1 MKEIHENC
9 RFLWFRVIPMR
20 LGRIPS
26 LRTLCIS
33 LCFQWSGRI
42 SCITAWRSMR
52 IPLFCEIP
60 WKIMK
65 FIKNHGI
72 LDFSWN
78 FMKFMKFK
86 ENSQF
91 PRIWGSKPLKFLR
104 NYSCFC
110 DARYFAK
117 KWNLRGKRKN
127 HRKMEFLIFL
137 RNSAKLVFFVKN
149 GSEDARGPQKAWN
162 AIRFT
167 VIWACRPRGCEN
179 MKIMRKIKNVFAFF
193 HGNVVII
200 KNLEN
205 SKNFMI

>member
-1 MKEIHENC
+1 MEENC
-9 RFLWFRVIPMR
+9 ENGEFWWFRVIPTS
-20 LGRIPS
+20 LERIPP
-26 LRTLCIS
+26 LQTLCIC

-117 KWNLRGKRKN
+117 KWNLREKGKN
-127 HRKMEFLIFL
+127 HRKMEFLLFL
-137 RNSAKLVFFVKN
+137 RNSAKLVIFVQN

-162 AIRFT
+162 SIRFT
-167 VIWACRPRGCEN
+167 DIWACRPRGCEN
-179 MKIMRKIKNVFAFF
+179 MKTTSRMEIFFA
-193 HGNVVII
+193 
-200 KNLEN
+200 NLLTNHEKLEK
-205 SKNFMI
+205 SWKS